1 MPTPIRCGARL
12 ALLAALVVVAAASCS
27 SDPQFGS
34 PSLSSSPSSARSA
47 SPDPNPLLTVETR
60 GGNCPNGPCGSVITI
75 GRDGA
80 VHEVR
85 PSVED
90 LGTIP
95 KAELDTLAAE
105 IDRANFPLIGSR
117 PFTGECPT
125 AFDGQETIYTFHL
138 PTGDEEIATC
148 RVAIN
153 PRHPVFLAVG
163 AAMRTLTSEGP

>member
-1 MPTPIRCGARL
+1 
-12 ALLAALVVVAAASCS
+12 LLAALVAGVAVVAAACS
-27 SDPQFGS
+27 SDPLGS
-34 PSLSSSPSSARSA
+34 PSPSSGASSALSA
-47 SPDPNPLLTVETR
+47 SPDPNLLLTVETR

-80 VHEVR
+80 VHQVR

-95 KAELDTLAAE
+95 KAEMDALAAE
-105 IDRANFPLIGSR
+105 IDRANFPLIESR

-138 PTGDEEIATC
+138 PTGDEEMATC

-153 PRHPVFLAVG
+153 SHHPLFLAVG
-163 AAMRTLTSEGP
+163 AAMRTFTSEGP